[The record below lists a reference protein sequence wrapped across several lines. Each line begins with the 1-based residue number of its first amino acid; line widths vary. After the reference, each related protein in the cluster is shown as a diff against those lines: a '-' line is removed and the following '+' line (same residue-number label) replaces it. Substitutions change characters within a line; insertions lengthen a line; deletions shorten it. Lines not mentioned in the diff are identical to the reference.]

1 MRKLTSRGSVLF
13 VFVVCTALF
22 LLVGEAQTPTSEGCE
37 SGECRARLLFDESH
51 EERGTIS
58 YERALEMDATH
69 GPDWFLYGR
78 LAEMLAERHTLVRG
92 VEPFTASVLESFDV
106 LLIASPSER
115 FTQAEL
121 DAIYTFV
128 TSGGGLLVA
137 QDTNPS
143 PVSGSNQL
151 ASMFGSRFLT
161 GILRSEHGDWD
172 VETFRVDIAA
182 PEHSIFHGLDEFQMN
197 WGCAIEAPDDW
208 EVLLASKPGTWLD
221 LDNSRTRSATEQ
233 GGPLPVAAAGHVGAG
248 RVVLVGDNAFQD
260 TVMEANQIFFAT
272 AVAWLIGEATYLEGW
287 SVEDTGTLAPVV
299 SSADSDDLLVRFFP
313 DRWELEP
320 GETVVWTIEAV
331 SEAVLPLYIRPE
343 LDNDI
348 YREPLVILDKSRIEI
363 EFTYDEANI
372 YVPYLEVA
380 DQHGKGQKVYP
391 ETFLVVESKLE
402 RRTGL
407 GLSIPKLGSGE
418 SDFIKAVRVTG
429 YDPTVYGTPE
439 GLENIRQQLER
450 IASLGTNLVVFNLD
464 WYFDGPSSSIHE
476 PLYGRTWPI
485 TLFGTMPLGVLTQ
498 IVDWCHELGMR
509 VGLCYFLTEKEGH
522 LTGKRGR
529 YTYVPADDQLYME
542 WQTAIHVKY
551 AEICE
556 RLGVELFILDAEND
570 YFTQNPGVRH
580 LIENVREV
588 YSGLVTEQAYT
599 VDRVWTCPFADLL
612 DFVAWSDYYFGFA
625 NLSDRDVDQA
635 TLEKAFLRHYEVDIL
650 PVLEHVG
657 QPGMFLELGSNFR
670 ELGDA
675 RGEEEYEAYLQVV
688 HSLTDGGSPLLGLCW
703 WDWNLEGED
712 RKFPHSMRGRSA
724 EQIVQQ
730 YYGSVLPD
738 RVKLEPAVTPIRA
751 CISEEEVASFAQWE
765 SLTIHTYQDG
775 GHNACAVDSG
785 VGKPIPSLHIE
796 FTPYTSRRDVV
807 TAGAYIV
814 PSRTQDW
821 SRFETVCFRLRNDAW
836 NCNCVSVLEFQ
847 VIDADGDQ
855 FTFRTSA
862 RTFLSGWQLVT
873 VNLDLLSF
881 PPWIPASQ
889 SGDRVLDLS
898 RVAKWGFVVQW
909 DDGRVH
915 NVWFDSVCVG
925 SSVYGE
931 PGDSQG
937 SLDSDGDGIPDAD
950 DMCPDWPGS
959 AEMGGC

>member
-1 MRKLTSRGSVLF
+1 MRRLKSQCGVLCILVLCAVLF
-13 VFVVCTALF
+13 LQT
-22 LLVGEAQTPTSEGCE
+22 GEAQTSASEGCD
-37 SGECRARLLFDESH
+37 SGDCRARILFDESH
-51 EERGTIS
+51 AERGTIS
-58 YERALEMDATH
+58 YERALEMDASH

-92 VEPFTASVLESFDV
+92 VEPITAQVLEDFDV
-106 LLIASPSER
+106 LLITSPTVR
-115 FTQAEL
+115 FTQTEI
-121 DAIYTFV
+121 DAIYSFV
-128 TSGGGLLVA
+128 TSGGGLLIA

-143 PVSGSNQL
+143 PSSGSNQL
-151 ASMFGSRFLT
+151 ASIFGSHFQQ

-172 VETFRVDIAA
+172 AESFRVDIAA
-182 PEHSIFHGLDEFQMN
+182 PEHPISHGLDEFQMN
-197 WGCAIEAPDDW
+197 WSCAIEVPDDW
-208 EVLLASKPGTWLD
+208 EVLLISKSDTWLD
-221 LDNSRTRSATEQ
+221 LDNSRTRSASELA
-233 GGPLPVAAAGHVGAG
+233 GPLPVAAAGHVGAG
-248 RVVLVGDNAFQD
+248 RVVLVADNAFQD
-260 TVMEANQIFFAT
+260 TVMEANQIFFAN

-287 SVEDTGTLAPVV
+287 SVEDTGALVPVV
-299 SSADSDDLLVRFFP
+299 SSSDSDGLLVRFFP
-313 DRWELEP
+313 DRWEVKP
-320 GETVVWTIEAV
+320 GETVAWTIEAV
-331 SEAVLPLYIRPE
+331 SEEVLPLYIRPE
-343 LDNDI
+343 FDNDI
-348 YREPLVILDKSRIEI
+348 YREPLVILDKARTQI
-363 EFTYDEANI
+363 EFTYDDENI

-380 DQHGKGQKVYP
+380 DQHGNGQKVYP
-391 ETFLVVESKLE
+391 ETFLVVQSQLE
-402 RRTGL
+402 QRTGL
-407 GLSIPKLGSGE
+407 GLSIPELGNGE
-418 SDFIKAVRVTG
+418 SDFIKAIRVTG

-439 GLENIRQQLER
+439 GLENVRQQLER
-450 IASLGTNLVVFNLD
+450 IAGLGTNLIVFNLD

-498 IVDWCHELGMR
+498 VVDWCHELGMR

-529 YTYVPADDQLYME
+529 YTYMPADDQLYME

-556 RLGVELFILDAEND
+556 RLAVELFILDAEND

-580 LIENVREV
+580 LIDKVRDV

-599 VDRVWTCPFADLL
+599 IDRVWTCPFADLL

-657 QPGMFLELGSNFR
+657 KPGMFLELGSNFR

-675 RGEEEYEAYLQVV
+675 RGEEEYAAYLQVLD
-688 HSLTDGGSPLLGLCW
+688 SLTDDGSPLVGLCW

-724 EQIVQQ
+724 EEIVQQ

-738 RVKLEPAVTPIRA
+738 RVGLVPAVAPTRVCA
-751 CISEEEVASFAQWE
+751 SEDEVASFGQWE
-765 SLTIHTYQDG
+765 SPTTHTYQDG
-775 GHNACAVDSG
+775 GQLTRAMDSG
-785 VGKPIPSLHIE
+785 VGNPAPSLHIE

-807 TAGAYIV
+807 TAGVYIV
-814 PSRTQDW
+814 PTRTQDW
-821 SRFETVCFRLRNDAW
+821 SQFETVCFWLRNDSL

-855 FTFRTSA
+855 FTFRTTA
-862 RTFLSGWQLVT
+862 RTFLSGWQQVT
-873 VNLDLLSF
+873 VDLDLLSF
-881 PPWIPASQ
+881 PSWITASQ

-898 RVAKWGFVVQW
+898 RVAKWGIVMQW
-909 DDGRVH
+909 DDAEEH
-915 NVWFDSVCVG
+915 NVWLDSVCVG
-925 SSVYGE
+925 ISAYGE
-931 PGDSQG
+931 PGASQD
-937 SLDSDGDGIPDAD
+937 SLDSDGDGIPDAV